1 VEALPCGGL
10 RGGGASPLGRRLTPA
25 NPPRGLEGI
34 PRRRLDE
41 ETMPKRDTHLV
52 IVTGLSGSGKSTAIK
67 AFEDIGY
74 FCIDN
79 LPAPLLPHFLELCE
93 QDKPDLKKVALG
105 IDIRG
110 RSFLHDCDRLLQ
122 NVESAGYA
130 LEILFF
136 EATTE
141 VLQRRFSQTRR
152 LHPISAQE
160 SRLVAAIQKER
171 EELASLRA
179 RSTRIIDTSDFSVHQ
194 LKAMIT
200 RTYSLVSDRERLS
213 VQILSFGFKYGLPVE
228 SDLVMDV
235 RFLPNP
241 YFIESL
247 RPLSG
252 CEAPVRDWVLGRPE
266 ARQFLDEYARL
277 LLKLLPQYVQEGKR
291 YLTVAVGCTGGKH
304 RSVVIAEQLADRVR
318 EAGYNTALFHRDV
331 HLEG

>member
-1 VEALPCGGL
+1 
-10 RGGGASPLGRRLTPA
+10 
-25 NPPRGLEGI
+25 
-34 PRRRLDE
+34 
-41 ETMPKRDTHLV
+41 MPKKDTHLV

-79 LPAPLLPHFLELCE
+79 LPVPLLPHFVALCE
-93 QDKPDLKKVALG
+93 QDRPDLKKVALG

-110 RSFLHDCDRLLQ
+110 RSFLHDCDRLLHQ
-122 NVESAGYA
+122 VESAGYT

-152 LHPISAQE
+152 LHPIGTQE
-160 SRLVAAIQKER
+160 SSLLAAIQKER

-179 RSTRIIDTSDFSVHQ
+179 RSTRIVDTSDFSVHQ
-194 LKAMIT
+194 LKALIT
-200 RTYSLVSDRERLS
+200 RSYSLVSDRERIS
-213 VQILSFGFKYGLPVE
+213 VQVLSFGFKYGLPFE
-228 SDLVMDV
+228 ADLVVDV

-241 YFIESL
+241 YFVDAL

-252 CEAPVRDWVLGRPE
+252 CEAPVRDWVLSHPE
-266 ARQFLDEYARL
+266 AVQFLDDYAAL

-304 RSVVIAEQLADRVR
+304 RSVVIAERLADRVR
-318 EAGYNTALFHRDV
+318 AAGYYTVLFHRDV
-331 HLEG
+331 HLDG

>member
-1 VEALPCGGL
+1 MTLNSEPRPPLPLRAGRYRPSCPTVGKSCREASK
-10 RGGGASPLGRRLTPA
+10 ATPQA
-25 NPPRGLEGI
+25 DGK
-34 PRRRLDE
+34 
-41 ETMPKRDTHLV
+41 MPKRDTHLV

-79 LPAPLLPHFLELCE
+79 LPVPLLPYFLELCE
-93 QDKPDLKKVALG
+93 QDRPDLKKVALG

-110 RSFLHDCDRLLQ
+110 RSFLRDSDRLFRD
-122 NVESAGYA
+122 VESEGYA

-160 SRLVAAIQKER
+160 SRLVAAIQRER
-171 EELASLRA
+171 EELAALRA

-194 LKAMIT
+194 LKALIT
-200 RTYSLVSDRERLS
+200 RTYSMVSDQERLS
-213 VQILSFGFKYGLPVE
+213 VQVLSFGFKYGLPLE
-228 SDLVMDV
+228 SDMVMDV

-241 YFIESL
+241 YFVDDL

-252 CEAPVRDWVLGRPE
+252 CETPVRDWVLSHSQAME
-266 ARQFLDEYARL
+266 FLDEYATL

-318 EAGYNTALFHRDV
+318 RAGYYTVLFHRDV
-331 HLEG
+331 HLDG